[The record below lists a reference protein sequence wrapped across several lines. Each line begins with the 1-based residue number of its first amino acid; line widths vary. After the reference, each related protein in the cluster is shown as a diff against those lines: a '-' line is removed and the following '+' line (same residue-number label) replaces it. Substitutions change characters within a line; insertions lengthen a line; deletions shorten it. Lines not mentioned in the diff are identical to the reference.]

1 MHLPP
6 RRPICN
12 PLLPSLGRPF
22 HCILPCQ
29 PQSQGNNKLKLAL
42 SDKADT
48 AARRTLLREAVQCY
62 GDGLAVTGLQVRQCV
77 LGV

>member
-1 MHLPP
+1 MS
-6 RRPICN
+6 R
-12 PLLPSLGRPF
+12 
-22 HCILPCQ
+22 Q

-62 GDGLAVTGLQVRQCV
+62 EDGLAVTGLQVGVCG
-77 LGV
+77 LGA